1 MITSSHKWHLI
12 HRWQGCHDQ
21 EMQQFSTPSTKKPI
35 PNEHLL
41 CIHTLANTQSKH
53 DIALIKRGM
62 HIQKYIIKQVT

>member
-12 HRWQGCHDQ
+12 HRWQGYHDQ

-41 CIHTLANTQSKH
+41 RIHTLINTQTKQ
-53 DIALIKRGM
+53 DIVLIQIGV
-62 HIQKYIIKQVT
+62 HVQKYLKQVT